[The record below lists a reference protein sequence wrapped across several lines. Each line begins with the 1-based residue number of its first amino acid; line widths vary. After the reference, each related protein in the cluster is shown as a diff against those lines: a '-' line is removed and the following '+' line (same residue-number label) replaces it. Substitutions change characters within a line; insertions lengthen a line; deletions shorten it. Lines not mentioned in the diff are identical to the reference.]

1 MKFKAGVLK
10 DQDKFMTWD
19 DSFCFKCHPG
29 IDCFN
34 SCCKDVTIFLDPL
47 DVIRLRK
54 ALNISSTDFLET
66 YTHRVLSQKSG
77 LPAVIL
83 KMNQDDKKQCPFVT
97 EAGCGVYESR
107 PYSCRLY
114 PLDTEQGVEYSFIV
128 SEDTC
133 HGLKEPNE
141 ITVEEW
147 RRDQALLDY
156 DDIDHN
162 LKDVMHADE
171 LWEEKIADARMQ
183 DMILMSLY
191 DVDRFREFVFSSSF
205 LQKFKVDDD
214 IAEKI
219 REDDV
224 TMLYFAAQ
232 WLRFALFG
240 KKGFL
245 KIDRDYLEKKKH
257 EVLSKGK
264 PKK

>member
-1 MKFKAGVLK
+1 MKFG
-10 DQDKFMTWD
+10 DKTTENDAQLMTWD
-19 DSFCFKCHPG
+19 DTFCFRCHPG

-34 SCCKDVTIFLDPL
+34 SCCRDVTIFLDPL

-54 ALNISSTDFLET
+54 ALNISSTDFIET

-83 KMNQDDKKQCPFVT
+83 KMDKDNDKKCPFVA
-97 EAGCGVYESR
+97 EKGCTVYEGR

-128 SEDTC
+128 GEDTC
-133 HGLKEPNE
+133 HGLKDSTEL
-141 ITVEEW
+141 TVEDW
-147 RRDQALLDY
+147 RRDQGLRDY

-171 LWEEKIADARMQ
+171 LWEDKIADPRMQ
-183 DMILMSLY
+183 DMILMALY
-191 DVDRFREFVFSSSF
+191 DVDRFREFVFDSSF
-205 LQKFKVDDD
+205 LQKFRIDDD
-214 IAEKI
+214 IIDKI
-219 REDDV
+219 RNDDV
-224 TMLYFAAQ
+224 AMLYFAAQ

-245 KIDRDYLEKKKH
+245 KIDKDFLEKKKH

-264 PKK
+264 KEK